1 MTSALAPGITAPA
14 AEIAVPEPLVLNIR
28 AYRREELDKKL
39 TTANGRLARAGID
52 QQFVAVYEPYEKKVR
67 RGGVELPDGTL
78 FGGVEMVED
87 WLRVTLSDFS
97 ISTGHY
103 TFVAALVAEEAGYTV
118 HSAPGQNLDG
128 WKRPPVDDIHCDHC
142 NLKRDRKR
150 LYIIRDERD
159 GSLAQIGH
167 SCIEL
172 YTGIKIKGLW
182 ALEFDKEL
190 RGFGEDDDLGG
201 GGSDY
206 RAPISAVLGMAFAFS
221 DEGRSYI
228 SVNAAE
234 AGVGA
239 ATGGEVRCALFYPPT
254 RPSSRHPE
262 AQRQYEK
269 FIATMR
275 RGYEFAKDEAL
286 VADIL
291 AAAETLKPGTDYADN
306 MHVILAGESGYVGQ
320 RNVGI
325 LASLVAIYA
334 REKEL
339 AVQRE
344 RAAKAVEGFLAPEG
358 TRVKKQTKM
367 TIKSVRMLDGVYGPT
382 TILTGWTEDNYV
394 IKWFAS
400 GRYDY
405 KPGDTLVLSAF
416 TVKKPAANGKGGHQI
431 WEGQYQTVIQ
441 RPIIEEVIP
450 A

>member
-39 TTANGRLARAGID
+39 ATANGRLARAGID

-339 AVQRE
+339 AVKRE
-344 RAAKAVEGFLAPEG
+344 QDKKAPPAKGFLAPVKQ
-358 TRVKKQTKM
+358 RVKGITLAL
-367 TIKSVRMLDGVYGPT
+367 TTVRQFEGHY
-382 TILTGWTEDNYV
+382 GWTTLLIGRTPEQHIV
-394 IKWFAS
+394 KWFAS
-400 GRYDY
+400 GQHNYE
-405 KPGDTLVLSAF
+405 PGDTITLTAA
-416 TVKKPAANGKGGHQI
+416 TVKAHEVY
-431 WEGQYQTVIQ
+431 EGTDQTVIT
-441 RPIIEEVIP
+441 RGTGL
-450 A
+450 ALA